1 MEEARRGWEKA
12 NMSRRGG
19 GRDGKD
25 RVVIYWERDLYLRCD
40 RSSGHR
46 TKMGKRPEGVCDSI
60 SIHEAKGERD
70 KTSQD
75 QNWKLCFIPGRGFAG
90 SYPCQSRYVFFLH
103 SRCLPSLA
111 RARPPTSP
119 ILQGRRTAVN
129 EKTPWRKAPRALR
142 EFGHTPALILSLT

>member
-1 MEEARRGWEKA
+1 
-12 NMSRRGG
+12 MSRRGG

-70 KTSQD
+70 KTSQAGRD
-75 QNWKLCFIPGRGFAG
+75 QIGSCVSFRAAG
-90 SYPCQSRYVFFLH
+90 SRVRILVSPLTFFFCIAGAYPVWHARDPQPVQFF
-103 SRCLPSLA
+103 RAVELPSMKKRLGERRLVRSGNLA
-111 RARPPTSP
+111 T
-119 ILQGRRTAVN
+119 L
-129 EKTPWRKAPRALR
+129 
-142 EFGHTPALILSLT
+142 LT